1 MECSRGSSSQS
12 FQLEEVVGRERG
24 FRWQTKAGRCVEGGP
39 EGVAV
44 RAGHCGEGWWQWG
57 TGGGFRW
64 EGGPGNCTRCLTA
77 LDRNKPV
84 SLAFCRAESEDQA
97 VEVGRWRAGEQPGDE
112 LLLHPL
118 DQADWAARQSSL
130 RSRLLAAATPGL
142 TAALAELQ
150 HAELLHSADPAVTP
164 HSGRRAAVFYLDRG
178 TSGLANLRWWI
189 HAWRDIGLDSEVE
202 KFDLVLLVHPA
213 VIIDLPTDCKLVDGT
228 ALPTG
233 PGLCRYKP
241 YVGIAYRD
249 NTFDSYMNSQECL
262 VGPGSEFLE
271 GYSTLLYTV

>member
-1 MECSRGSSSQS
+1 M
-12 FQLEEVVGRERG
+12 
-24 FRWQTKAGRCVEGGP
+24 EGGP

-44 RAGHCGEGWWQWG
+44 RAGQCGEGWWQWERE
-57 TGGGFRW
+57 GGFRW

-84 SLAFCRAESEDQA
+84 SLAFCRAEAEDQA
-97 VEVGRWRAGEQPGDE
+97 VEVGRWRAGEQPEDE

-118 DQADWAARQSSL
+118 DLADWAARQASL

-142 TAALAELQ
+142 TAALAELK
-150 HAELLHSADPAVTP
+150 HAELLHSADPPVTP

-213 VIIDLPTDCKLVDGT
+213 AIVDLPTDCKLVGFT
-228 ALPTG
+228 HCTTVYINT
-233 PGLCRYKP
+233 PGGR
-241 YVGIAYRD
+241 
-249 NTFDSYMNSQECL
+249 
-262 VGPGSEFLE
+262 
-271 GYSTLLYTV
+271 YSTAHRARAVPLQAVRGDRVPGQHVRLLHEQPGVPGGAGLGVPRRVEHSSVYCII